1 MYSTR
6 ILGIMVYDRIKEAG
20 KTQKA
25 LTRYAD
31 IIKTRLGFHELSEDV
46 CSRVGTILI
55 VLKGDKQKWNALEK
69 EISEIGGVE
78 IQKMEFRDHSDD
90 PT

>member
-20 KTQKA
+20 RTQEV

-31 IIKTRLGFHELSEDV
+31 IIKTRLGFHELSENV
-46 CSRVGTILI
+46 CSRIGTILI
-55 VLKGDKQKWNALEK
+55 VLKGDQQKWDALEN
-69 EISEIGGVE
+69 EIAEIGGVE
-78 IQKMEFRDHSDD
+78 IQKMQFGDHNHHLH
-90 PT
+90 

>member
-20 KTQKA
+20 RTQKA
-25 LTRYAD
+25 LTRYAE
-31 IIKTRLGFHELSEDV
+31 IIKTRLGFHELSENV

-55 VLKGDKQKWNALEK
+55 VLKGDKHKWDALEK
-69 EISEIGGVE
+69 EIAEIGGVE
-78 IQKMEFRDHSDD
+78 IQKMQFGNHNHDLH
-90 PT
+90 

>member
-20 KTQKA
+20 RTQEV

-31 IIKTRLGFHELSEDV
+31 IIKTRLGFHELSENV
-46 CSRVGTILI
+46 CSRIGTILI
-55 VLKGDKQKWNALEK
+55 VLKGDQQKWDALEN
-69 EISEIGGVE
+69 EIAEIGGVE
-78 IQKMEFRDHSDD
+78 IQKMQFGNHNHHLH
-90 PT
+90 